1 MHLTLIDVVTWI
13 LNFLPS
19 VVLLVVSYIFT
30 KTMGDRDR
38 EITEERTKSRALAE
52 GVEALLRQSI
62 INSYNKYNDRGFCP
76 IYAKEGIKRVYI
88 AYHNLGGND
97 VATELYHKIL
107 QMPEEPAEGDSTY
120 E

>member
-1 MHLTLIDVVTWI
+1 MQPTLIDVVTWI

-19 VVLLVVSYIFT
+19 VVLLVISYIFT
-30 KTMGDRDR
+30 KTMGNRDR
-38 EITEERTKSRALAE
+38 EISEERTKSRALAE

-62 INSYNKYNDRGFCP
+62 INSYNKYADRGCCP

-107 QMPEEPAEGDSTY
+107 QMPEDPAGGDY
-120 E
+120 HE